1 MSAVGLEKTLEL
13 KGQLRSYNQ
22 AEGGANHLHIRF
34 FVQELQDVYKRQ
46 VSMVLALLLAAMLL
60 ASCAGGNGDADE
72 GTAEPGESSVPV
84 GENGEIRCV

>member
-1 MSAVGLEKTLEL
+1 M
-13 KGQLRSYNQ
+13 
-22 AEGGANHLHIRF
+22 
-34 FVQELQDVYKRQ
+34 KRV